1 MHARSVLDLSGDRF
15 AEEDDLGLECVV
27 VAVLEQARWTFG
39 HDKLVVARA
48 FWERNLRKAAFRPQ
62 KQV

>member
-1 MHARSVLDLSGDRF
+1 MLMFGQRDVRSILDLLRYRLP
-15 AEEDDLGLECVV
+15 EEDDLGLECVV

-48 FWERNLRKAAFRPQ
+48 FW
-62 KQV
+62 